1 MQVSATFPP
10 VRCCNPALSGRQP
23 GVDSSK
29 ALRAV
34 IDAAD
39 VFGTNAAV
47 QRCQRHKE
55 RNVLAQLP
63 EADRLQ
69 IRTRLH
75 SAWPLTRQS
84 STRAGPTPGA
94 RCATASRRRLTFSG
108 SGSAAT

>member
-75 SAWPLTRQS
+75 SLGRSRVRVRRGLA
-84 STRAGPTPGA
+84 
-94 RCATASRRRLTFSG
+94 RRRAL
-108 SGSAAT
+108 AARRPRGDA